1 MRAPSAVL
9 AIAFSL
15 CLSSSAVPFNIVEV
29 PTFVHEEPGFP
40 LEGAAPPLEGSP
52 EVPFLLEGPE
62 TWRPELETPPTFTPE
77 GSPPPEGEIQPER
90 QDAGAPEGS
99 PPPPPE
105 GDAPPDSNEIPEY
118 REEDRTPIDPKH
130 RHAGFWDPLVP
141 NVPEKDDAPTT
152 RVYYTTKYTEG
163 GIKNQG
169 GSRNIAATIHGSNE
183 QFIIDNM
190 RKWSGDTLE
199 AKRSKSNPRIIVV
212 SPVKPVKT
220 VNEAIEV
227 NKWAKNLVQSNT
239 KGNGKGK
246 GKGPKL

>member
-1 MRAPSAVL
+1 MHAPSAIL

-15 CLSSSAVPFNIVEV
+15 CLSSSAAPFNIVEV
-29 PTFVHEEPGFP
+29 PTFAQERPGYP
-40 LEGAAPPLEGSP
+40 VEGAAPPLEGSP
-52 EVPFLLEGPE
+52 EVPFLEGPE

-90 QDAGAPEGS
+90 QDAARSP

-118 REEDRTPIDPKH
+118 RAAGRPPIDPKH
-130 RHAGFWDPLVP
+130 RHAGFWDSFDP
-141 NVPEKDDAPTT
+141 NVPEKDDAQTT
-152 RVYYTTKYTEG
+152 RIYYTAKYTEG

-190 RKWSGDTLE
+190 RKWSGNALE
-199 AKRSKSNPRIIVV
+199 AKRSKTNPRIIVV

-220 VNEAIEV
+220 VNEAIEA

-239 KGNGKGK
+239 KGNR
-246 GKGPKL
+246 KGPKL